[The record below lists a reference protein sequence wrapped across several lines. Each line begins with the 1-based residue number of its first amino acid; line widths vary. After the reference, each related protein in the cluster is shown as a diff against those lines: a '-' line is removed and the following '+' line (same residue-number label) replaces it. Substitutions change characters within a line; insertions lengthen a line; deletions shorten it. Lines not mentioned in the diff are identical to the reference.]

1 MIIYNI
7 GFGRSFSEISDELHL
22 ENPTYL
28 RDFHNENC
36 PLIERCEGDLIEGT
50 RVFIPTKEQ
59 IAEINRNI
67 RENNES
73 YYDFPSDKKFPFA
86 YDLWNGIYET
96 SQTSYLNDKVTA
108 IYEQKIRLELEYIKD
123 HNYYFQ
129 FTAFDF
135 RKNGENSETK
145 VSTLSKMCIKSI
157 YPIRFIINSE
167 GKMMNIELIKKP
179 EQILSEL
186 ENIKHY
192 FTDDHAFHYVE
203 KMKSL
208 IQDPEEIV
216 LKLSKSLL
224 ITFFFGSFYRAKLG
238 EWTNS
243 LLYHDFSP
251 WIFDADAIRFEFKN
265 VLCPKEGIDDYLIK
279 IQQKGISCDHRSL
292 EDLYMGCEY
301 DENISLNE
309 KSIDC
314 EQFAEYIFNRKEFSL
329 QRIEAY
335 FQHFTSEDNVKETF
349 LLEKIGDNN

>member
-1 MIIYNI
+1 MIIYNVEL
-7 GFGRSFSEISDELHL
+7 GRRFSEISDELHL
-22 ENPTYL
+22 ENPRYL

-36 PLIERCEGDLIEGT
+36 PLMERYEGDMIEGP

-59 IAEINRNI
+59 IIEINQNI

-73 YYDFPSDKKFPFA
+73 YYDFPYNGKFSFA
-86 YDLWNGIYET
+86 YDLWEGTYQI
-96 SQTSYLNDKVTA
+96 SQTTYSNDKVTA

-135 RKNGENSETK
+135 RKDGGNSETK
-145 VSTLSKMCIKSI
+145 ASTLSKMCIKSI

-167 GKMMNIELIKKP
+167 GKIMNIELIKKP

-208 IQDPEEIV
+208 IQNPEEIV
-216 LKLSKSLL
+216 LKLGKSLL
-224 ITFFFGSFYRAKLG
+224 ITFLFGSFYRAKLG

-251 WIFDADAIRFEFKN
+251 WIFDADAIRFEFEN
-265 VLCPKEGIDDYLIK
+265 ILCPKEGIDDHLIK
-279 IQQKGISCDHRSL
+279 IHQKGVCCDHRSL
-292 EDLYMGCEY
+292 EDLYTGCEY
-301 DENISLNE
+301 DENIPLNE
-309 KSIDC
+309 NSIDC

-335 FQHFTSEDNVKETF
+335 FQHFTFENKVKETF